1 MVSGSVDGGQ
11 YAFGRQNEAWTR
23 IAVRT
28 GVAAPGG
35 AEAPSAASEATP
47 ATITEIESQARHPRR
62 PDHPTV
68 DRLGRVISSG
78 YDGRRCDA

>member
-1 MVSGSVDGGQ
+1 MVGGSVDGGQ
-11 YAFGRQNEAWTR
+11 YAFGRQNDVWTR

-35 AEAPSAASEATP
+35 ADAPSAASEATP
-47 ATITEIESQARHPRR
+47 ATITEIERKPLRPRR
-62 PDHPTV
+62 PDHHTV
-68 DRLGRVISSG
+68 DRLGRVISLG